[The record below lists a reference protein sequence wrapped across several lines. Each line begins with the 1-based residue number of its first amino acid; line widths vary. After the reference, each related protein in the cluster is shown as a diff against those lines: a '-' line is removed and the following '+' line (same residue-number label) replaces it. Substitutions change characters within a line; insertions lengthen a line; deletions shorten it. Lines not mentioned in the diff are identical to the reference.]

1 MAQRLLPMEL
11 AELASKTKDEE
22 TEKPATALELVL
34 TQETEEPDAEKSLGQ
49 IAG

>member
-1 MAQRLLPMEL
+1 MEL

-34 TQETEEPDAEKSLGQ
+34 TQETEEPDAETSVGQ